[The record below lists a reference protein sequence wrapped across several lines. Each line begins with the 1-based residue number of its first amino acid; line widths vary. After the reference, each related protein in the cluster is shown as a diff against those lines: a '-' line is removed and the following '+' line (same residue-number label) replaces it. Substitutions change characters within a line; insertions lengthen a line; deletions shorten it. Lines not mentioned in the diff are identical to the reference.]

1 MILGMAYNA
10 FARGVVCFEAFHP
23 VSSCGDLHVRG
34 LCTIL
39 VSLKQDAARQGCEG
53 ASSFC
58 LSMLSPFRIF
68 ASRRQVA
75 ARHSPGVSDFTPL
88 PLFSPLRIFEP
99 PKSDVYVV
107 GIGIDIGCGRYRG
120 SRVGAWQGR

>member
-1 MILGMAYNA
+1 MILGMAYNV
-10 FARGVVCFEAFHP
+10 FARGVVCFEVFHP

-39 VSLKQDAARQGCEG
+39 VSLKQ
-53 ASSFC
+53 
-58 LSMLSPFRIF
+58 
-68 ASRRQVA
+68 VT
-75 ARHSPGVSDFTPL
+75 ARHSPGVSGLTPL
-88 PLFSPLRIFEP
+88 PLFSPLRIFGP

-107 GIGIDIGCGRYRG
+107 DIGIDIGCGRYRG